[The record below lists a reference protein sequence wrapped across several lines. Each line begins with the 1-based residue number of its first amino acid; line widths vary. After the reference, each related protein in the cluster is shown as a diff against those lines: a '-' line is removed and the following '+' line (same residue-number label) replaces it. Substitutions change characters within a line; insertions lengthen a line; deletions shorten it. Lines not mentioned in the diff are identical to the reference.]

1 MHTLKGDH
9 TCAAGVPQLDTT
21 DPQRARI
28 PTHRHAQNTHI
39 GRQTHE
45 THNHTLP
52 RPMCT
57 HTYTLIHRRQPRD
70 PHLGLHTQTLHTRS
84 HTPTRQRTESRR
96 TDIHTRRTHI
106 QAFTHLLHSDTP
118 GDSVETRTHSPRH
131 QHSRHLTMSVYTHTY
146 AHTHPTPHD
155 RTQTHPDP
163 HGHVPA
169 DTHMQLHSHIRGCP
183 HAPDTHTRTQRT
195 HPDRRPHDLRVAH
208 TRGHHTPSRPPP
220 RGWTVRQTRAR
231 GRPRPTRTHK
241 VTRGRPAPAASPHRA
256 PAGPAEPAPRRAAR
270 AVTCGR
276 PPARGLRPPSP
287 PPSRRPAQEGRER
300 ARRRGRGRGR
310 GEGTS

>member
-131 QHSRHLTMSVYTHTY
+131 QHSRHLTMSVYTHTHPTRSHTNTPRPSWTCSCG
-146 AHTHPTPHD
+146 HTH
-155 RTQTHPDP
+155 
-163 HGHVPA
+163 A
-169 DTHMQLHSHIRGCP
+169 AAL
-183 HAPDTHTRTQRT
+183 THT
-195 HPDRRPHDLRVAH
+195 
-208 TRGHHTPSRPPP
+208 
-220 RGWTVRQTRAR
+220 WM
-231 GRPRPTRTHK
+231 PTRTRH
-241 VTRGRPAPAASPHRA
+241 TYTHAANTPRQAPA
-256 PAGPAEPAPRRAAR
+256 
-270 AVTCGR
+270 
-276 PPARGLRPPSP
+276 
-287 PPSRRPAQEGRER
+287 
-300 ARRRGRGRGR
+300 
-310 GEGTS
+310 